1 MRVGVIF
8 GPEWSPGAAHAMNI
22 CDAKEIPYVETRF
35 DEDAA
40 QKRSVVNMH
49 PSQDTLGQML
59 IDVIKAFEW
68 KSFTILYQSS
78 SWLQRIYRLLE
89 MNNLKKDLIVV
100 RQLVQEWGYLDF
112 RPTLTKLK
120 RSGEHNIV
128 LACSLELL
136 PRLLNHVSLAMY
148 RMHSMPFLLIESAF
162 NFVNLSEGNA
172 SWFDYR
178 KLQFSYQ

>member
-8 GPEWSPGAAHAMNI
+8 GPEWSPAAAHAMSI

-59 IDVIKAFEW
+59 IDVIRAFEW
-68 KSFTILYQSS
+68 RSFTILYQSPT
-78 SWLQRIYRLLE
+78 WLQRIYRLLE
-89 MNNLKKDLIVV
+89 MNNLKKEMIVV

-120 RSGEHNIV
+120 RSGERNIV
-128 LACSLELL
+128 LASSLELL
-136 PRLLNHVSLAMY
+136 PRLLNHVSC
-148 RMHSMPFLLIESAF
+148 
-162 NFVNLSEGNA
+162 FVGLRYPITHNN
-172 SWFDYR
+172 
-178 KLQFSYQ
+178 